1 MVSRVS
7 EYSPFL
13 LNSTF
18 ILSKSKN
25 DLETREKYAYLLF
38 SPPFF
43 RHLHIMSSL
52 LKSVPL
58 KNYEKIV
65 PFWWSNFV
73 RKYSTSFKDRLL
85 EKHFCP
91 ADHEGMEPIYIL
103 LNRRSWICSTE
114 LSVDLQPRIVPIQ

>member
-1 MVSRVS
+1 MNNSQYTFYTTVRVTVVSRVS

-25 DLETREKYAYLLF
+25 DLERNTLIYLF
-38 SPPFF
+38 PSPFF
-43 RHLHIMSSL
+43 RHLQAHLHIMSSL
-52 LKSVPL
+52 LKSVPV
-58 KNYEKIV
+58 KHYEKLV

-73 RKYSTSFKDRLL
+73 RKYSSTFKDRLL

-91 ADHEGMEPIYIL
+91 ADHEGMEPISIL
-103 LNRRSWICSTE
+103 LNSRNLT
-114 LSVDLQPRIVPIQ
+114 